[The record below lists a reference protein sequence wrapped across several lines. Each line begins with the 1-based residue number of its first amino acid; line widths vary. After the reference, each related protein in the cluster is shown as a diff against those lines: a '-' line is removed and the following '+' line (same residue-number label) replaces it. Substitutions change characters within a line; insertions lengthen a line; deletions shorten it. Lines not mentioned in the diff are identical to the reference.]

1 MPRFGG
7 DWDFMTFYMV
17 ASSPDEI
24 EDDILLYEES
34 EVDDAR
40 FDMNCYNCYVADG
53 KSTVKLYKL
62 EITEVK

>member
-1 MPRFGG
+1 
-7 DWDFMTFYMV
+7 MTFYMV

-24 EDDILLYEES
+24 EDGIVLYEEA
-34 EVDDAR
+34 EVEEAR
-40 FDMNCYNCYVADG
+40 FDMNCYIADG